1 MARFEFPSVNALA
14 GKSLRYIAG
23 TLAALLVAVA
33 LAPGASAQTAN
44 LADTWKTDCEA
55 GNCVTYFM
63 TAGLQI
69 FIGTEAGGTREL
81 ADLRVLPTSVP
92 GTPVTL
98 RLDTGWSGGLVVNEC
113 NDTYCNLIL
122 DLTAAPNII
131 EQFKAAG
138 AGMLAYVVTTEGSSQ
153 IVLVP
158 FHLQG
163 FTAAYNQRS
172 GG

>member
-1 MARFEFPSVNALA
+1 MARFEFAFGNSLA
-14 GKSLRYIAG
+14 RKSLRYVTAA
-23 TLAALLVAVA
+23 LAALLVGIA

-63 TAGLQI
+63 TAGVQI

-81 ADLRVLPTSVP
+81 ADIRVLPNSVP

-98 RLDTGWSGGLVVNEC
+98 RLDTGWSGGMVINEC
-113 NDTYCNLIL
+113 NETYCNFIL
-122 DLTAAPNII
+122 DLSAAPGIVN
-131 EQFKAAG
+131 QFKAAG
-138 AGMLAYVVTTEGSSQ
+138 SGMLAYVITNGETSQ
-153 IVLVP
+153 IALVP

-163 FTAAYNQRS
+163 FTAAYDQRS